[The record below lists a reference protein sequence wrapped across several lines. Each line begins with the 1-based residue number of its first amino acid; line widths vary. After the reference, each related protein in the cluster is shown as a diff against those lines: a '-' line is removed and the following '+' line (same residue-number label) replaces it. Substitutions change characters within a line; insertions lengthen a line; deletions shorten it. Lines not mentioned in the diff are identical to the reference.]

1 LLLLAVHTDAEIAT
15 LIAALEELWAA
26 YPVGKGE
33 YVRLAAE

>member
-26 YPVGKGE
+26 TRSAK
-33 YVRLAAE
+33 ANM